1 MIDNGMPC
9 VVLRAEDIG
18 ITGHETPAELEGNT
32 ELRQKLETLRL
43 ACGPLM
49 NLGDVTEKTV
59 PKMTMVSRAQNGGA
73 ISTRT
78 FIPHRCHKSIGVLG
92 AVSVATACLI
102 PESTAFDLAQR
113 GSGTERYLSIEH
125 PSGEMTVVAGLD
137 DQDNVK
143 TAAILRTARKLMDGE
158 IFA

>member
-1 MIDNGMPC
+1 MPC
-9 VVLRAEDIG
+9 VVLHAADIG

-32 ELRQKLETLRL
+32 ELRQKLEALRL

-49 NLGDVTEKTV
+49 NLADVTEKTV

-113 GSGTERYLSIEH
+113 GSGTERNLSIEH

-137 DQDNVK
+137 DQDKVK
-143 TAAILRTARKLMDGE
+143 TAAILRTARTLMDGE
-158 IFA
+158 IFV